1 MFSSRSLTWLMPFG
15 LVVFAMLSVPLRI
28 LSEDGLPRY
37 RRLQDQLTRMR
48 RDNVALT
55 EEIGRLKQDVDR
67 LLHDPNT
74 IERIARDELGLIEKG
89 EVLFEFAPEP
99 D

>member
-1 MFSSRSLTWLMPFG
+1 MPFG

-37 RRLQDQLTRMR
+37 RRLKEQLERIR
-48 RDNVALT
+48 RENVTLT
-55 EEIGRLKQDVDR
+55 EDIARLKQDVD
-67 LLHDPNT
+67 LLLNDPNA

-99 D
+99 EAKGP